1 MSKRSRKKRFP
12 REDPQPDIAEKPD
25 HPDIAALHHQ
35 VEEEDPNER
44 KPAHSADAVIGG
56 EQVLEVDEQG
66 KVHEVPEDNLQME
79 IIKKREWMSSHQFGL
94 TPQERE
100 KKWDEIRALEG
111 KLRSR
116 A

>member
-1 MSKRSRKKRFP
+1 MGKRSRRKKKRFP
-12 REDPQPDIAEKPD
+12 REAPQELAPPTSLRHEVREK
-25 HPDIAALHHQ
+25 Q
-35 VEEEDPNER
+35 
-44 KPAHSADAVIGG
+44 PAHSADVVIGQ
-56 EQVLEVDEQG
+56 EEVLEIDEQG
-66 KVHEVPEDNLQME
+66 KVHEVAEDNLQMD
-79 IIKKREWMSSHQFGL
+79 IIKRREWMATNQFSL

>member
-1 MSKRSRKKRFP
+1 MSKRSRKSRRFP
-12 REDPQPDIAEKPD
+12 REEPPTTTLRHEVDEK
-25 HPDIAALHHQ
+25 
-35 VEEEDPNER
+35 
-44 KPAHSADAVIGG
+44 KPIHSADV
-56 EQVLEVDEQG
+56 VVDVEVQST
-66 KVHEVPEDNLQME
+66 PTEDNLQMN
-79 IIKKREWMSSHQFGL
+79 IIKKREWMAANQFSL